1 MKIAIIST
9 GDELLRG
16 KIADT
21 NGAWI
26 ASKLD
31 ERGYMVDRMITVG
44 DDPDALSALF
54 KEAFSEFSLVIVGG
68 GLGPTDDDLTA
79 GAAARAMES
88 TITRS
93 KKAEAQVRAAFQRIQ
108 RPMVDINLKQADL
121 PRDCTVLENSSGTA
135 PGFSID
141 TTGGTAFF
149 FPGVP
154 RELKP
159 MFEKYVLPTLPGRG
173 SATHRSVFKSFGRG
187 ESDIQ
192 AALKPI
198 VAAFPGVGWA
208 YRSSFPE
215 IGVTVTAPDEET
227 LNRVGDEV
235 RRTLGKNIFAEE
247 DIKLPAALGKA
258 LLERG
263 YTLATAE
270 SCTGGLIGHSIT
282 EVAGSSEY
290 YRGGIVAYD
299 NDVKE
304 NTLGV
309 DQAVLEK
316 DGAVSEPVVRA
327 MAEGVRASLKAD
339 VGVAVSGIAGP
350 GGGTKEKP
358 VGLVHFAV
366 AHPNGAH
373 ACRVEHLKRIFH
385 GFDRTRVKQ
394 ISAWVAM
401 WMAFRALQED
411 E

>member
-44 DDPDALSALF
+44 DDLDALSSLL
-54 KEAFSEFSLVIVGG
+54 KEAYAEFDLVIVGG

-79 GAAARAMES
+79 RAAARAAGS
-88 TITRS
+88 AISRS
-93 KKAEAQVRAAFQRIQ
+93 SEAEAQVRAAFERIQ

-121 PRDCTVLENSSGTA
+121 PESCTVLENHCGTA
-135 PGFSID
+135 PGFMMD
-141 TTGGTAFF
+141 TPGGHAFF

-159 MFEKYVLPTLPGRG
+159 MFEEFVLPTLTTQGP
-173 SATHRSVFKSFGRG
+173 AMHRLVFKTFGRG
-187 ESDIQ
+187 ESDVQ
-192 AALKPI
+192 AALKPF
-198 VAAFPGVGWA
+198 AADFPEVGWA

-215 IGVTVTAPDEET
+215 IGVTITAPDEET
-227 LNRVGDEV
+227 LTRVGDEV
-235 RRTLGKNIFAEE
+235 RRSLRRNIFAEE
-247 DIKLPAALGKA
+247 DIRLPAALGLA
-258 LLERG
+258 LVRRG

-270 SCTGGLIGHSIT
+270 SCTGGLISHSIT
-282 EVAGSSEY
+282 EVAGSSDY
-290 YRGGIVAYD
+290 FRGGIVAYD
-299 NDVKE
+299 NVVKE
-304 NTLGV
+304 TTLGV
-309 DQAVLEK
+309 DQAMLEK
-316 DGAVSEPVVRA
+316 EGAVSEQVVRT
-327 MAEGVRASLKAD
+327 MAEGVRAALQAD

-350 GGGTKEKP
+350 GGGTEEKP
-358 VGLVHFAV
+358 VGLVHLAV

-373 ACRVEHLKRIFH
+373 AYGTDHLKRIFH